1 LQTQITNNLAA
12 SVASNALYEARI
24 TSNELF
30 RTISQPATNA
40 SLQTQITNNLAI
52 QMASNVIFNARIGSL
67 EAGSTLANRFDEMIV
82 ANSSLIDTNIS
93 GLTDGVYTGSL
104 TSVAYTGAVDI
115 TQGRVYVWGFEK
127 SSAFGT
133 STMSLAGA
141 TITAVSA
148 GLASNHFVALTSDT
162 NQILTLTG
170 TGDAKADV
178 SNVFVRVITNG
189 MLYAA
194 EGIQAPSATF
204 DNLALRVGSPV
215 TGQVWACT
223 NATTGEGAWADAGAG
238 DMLKS
243 VYDIADNGKVDAADD
258 SDALG
263 GVAAAGYATTG
274 ALADVQ
280 GEVVALSNTVT
291 NLTAVQRYQACST
304 ENKEVNIVATKAGV
318 TASWTGSVLT
328 FDNGVGA
335 VIDEMEIRWPNA
347 SGDSFDVV
355 LGTNGL
361 AHTGVTARFLMNGR
375 AWNEESGTP
384 ITGAN
389 ARPDPDNYD
398 TVKVLALSGATSYI
412 VKLD

>member
-1 LQTQITNNLAA
+1 
-12 SVASNALYEARI
+12 
-24 TSNELF
+24 
-30 RTISQPATNA
+30 
-40 SLQTQITNNLAI
+40 
-52 QMASNVIFNARIGSL
+52 
-67 EAGSTLANRFDEMIV
+67 
-82 ANSSLIDTNIS
+82 
-93 GLTDGVYTGSL
+93 
-104 TSVAYTGAVDI
+104 
-115 TQGRVYVWGFEK
+115 
-127 SSAFGT
+127 
-133 STMSLAGA
+133 
-141 TITAVSA
+141 
-148 GLASNHFVALTSDT
+148 
-162 NQILTLTG
+162 
-170 TGDAKADV
+170 
-178 SNVFVRVITNG
+178 
-189 MLYAA
+189 
-194 EGIQAPSATF
+194 
-204 DNLALRVGSPV
+204 
-215 TGQVWACT
+215 VWACT